1 VLLCALDQV
10 RAKAI
15 SEGKSRRGAFIAFDS
30 PPKPRSNLPR
40 FGRCFFCRLVRTG
53 LDMVSVDLKE
63 RFAKSEIDKTE
74 FEEKRGLILE
84 SQASVRHDR

>member
-15 SEGKSRRGAFIAFDS
+15 SEGKSRRGAFIAFES
-30 PPKPRSNLPR
+30 PPNPGPIYHV
-40 FGRCFFCRLVRTG
+40 LVVASSAVWYG
-53 LDMVSVDLKE
+53 PAWDIVSIDLKE

-74 FEEKRGLILE
+74 FEEKRRLILE